1 MNKIF
6 DLIKSN
12 SSNEEYVIGDAFLEL
27 LPIDFIKPSELGSGN
42 VKICGEIDEQIDN
55 DFRNM
60 FLQVEELISNNY
72 ISLSK
77 HNDREMIGSF
87 GLMRFRIAPEH
98 VERLII
104 IPTTHDVWEV
114 LSSHYTVSE
123 C

>member
-12 SSNEEYVIGDAFLEL
+12 FSNEEYVIGDAFLEL
-27 LPIDFIKPSELGSGN
+27 LPIDFIKPSELGGGN
-42 VKICGEIDEQIDN
+42 VKICSEIDGQLEN

-60 FLQVEELISNNY
+60 FLQVEELISNNN

-104 IPTTHDVWEV
+104 VPTNYNVWEV